1 MECSAFYL
9 CTFVQLNT
17 SKISTLE
24 MAPRSDRADGEP
36 PELREIVLS
45 NIPDQ
50 GLGYYDKN
58 YKLVRLVGT

>member
-1 MECSAFYL
+1 
-9 CTFVQLNT
+9 
-17 SKISTLE
+17 

-36 PELREIVLS
+36 PELREIILS

-58 YKLVRLVGT
+58 SKLVRVSDVNLQLIGT